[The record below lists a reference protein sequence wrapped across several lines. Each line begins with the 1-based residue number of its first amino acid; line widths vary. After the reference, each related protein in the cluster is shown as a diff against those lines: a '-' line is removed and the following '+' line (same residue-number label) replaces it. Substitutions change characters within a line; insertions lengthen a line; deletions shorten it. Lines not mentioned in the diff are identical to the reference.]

1 MSQESSDSEL
11 NDIESALLGLVPV
24 PSRVDRDALMFQAG
38 SASALPAARG
48 RWVWPSIAATLAV
61 ALVSESL
68 VMAVRRGPRM
78 IERIVV
84 VREPALPTTTSPT
97 SDAGVPRSTPPGSLS
112 NRRDSDT
119 PSLASSWPV
128 TSEYQRIQELV
139 LRFGLDAL
147 PERASPLASR
157 SDRTV
162 DPVDRPVPSAGHL
175 RRLELEKLLNLE
187 PGGPS

>member
-11 NDIESALLGLVPV
+11 NDIESALRGLVPV

-38 SASALPAARG
+38 SASALPAPRG

-68 VMAVRRGPRM
+68 VMAVRPGPRM

-84 VREPALPTTTSPT
+84 VREPAASTSSI
-97 SDAGVPRSTPPGSLS
+97 SDAGVPRPARPDALSTA
-112 NRRDSDT
+112 RDSDT

-147 PERASPLASR
+147 PERSSPRASR
-157 SDRTV
+157 ADHTA
-162 DPVDRPVPSAGHL
+162 DLVDRPVPSAGHL